1 MRILVIDDAPWNQ
14 QSARDLLGENHELVV
29 CGTVGEAYEQ
39 LHNVHDRKFTKAA
52 MFDAVLTDLW
62 FPSPKKVGGAY
73 TEGLYSRDTY
83 VGELIPAG
91 LTFALA
97 AVTYGIPY
105 VAICSDANHHEDRM
119 CALLDL
125 IMSSTR
131 ADDDLD
137 RYVPIAQRVF
147 YFEARYYDLAYTERS
162 RRYYDMAKGTVV
174 SVPRDELEPRR
185 RELRSVKNWAF
196 ILDDVVRAH
205 EYAFGEHKAS

>member
-14 QSARDLLGENHELVV
+14 QSAHDLLGEKHELVV
-29 CGTVGEAYEQ
+29 CGTVGEAFELLQ
-39 LHNVHDRKFTKAA
+39 NIRNRKYTKAA

-62 FPSPKKVGGAY
+62 LPSPKEVGGAY
-73 TEGLYSRDTY
+73 TEGLYSHDTY

-97 AVTYGIPY
+97 AVTYDIPY

-125 IMSSTR
+125 IKESTR
-131 ADDDLD
+131 ADDERD
-137 RYVPIAQRVF
+137 RYVPVAQRVF

-162 RRYYDMAKGTVV
+162 CRYYDTVKGAVV
-174 SVPRDELEPRR
+174 TVPRDEIEPRR

-196 ILDDVVRAH
+196 ILDDVVKAH
-205 EYAFGEHKAS
+205 EYALGEHET